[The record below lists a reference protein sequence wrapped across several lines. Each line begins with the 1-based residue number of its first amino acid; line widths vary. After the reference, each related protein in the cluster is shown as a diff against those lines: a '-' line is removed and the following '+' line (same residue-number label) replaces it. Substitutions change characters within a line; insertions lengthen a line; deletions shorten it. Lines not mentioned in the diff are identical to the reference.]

1 MAHETLKVAPAQ
13 RGIIMSRL
21 QLYNFQLCPFAH
33 RVRLTL
39 AEKKLAAELIEIDL
53 KNRPASFSKI
63 SPYGKVPLLLHGDVK
78 IWESAIINGYLDEV
92 FSDPPL
98 MPPSPSD
105 RALANIWIKFADER
119 LYGATHSL
127 IFTRAEEARR
137 QLVAQMFESIQFL
150 ENEVMAKRPGSGP
163 YVFGDRFTLVDITL
177 YPWFEQVGAL
187 EQFSEFRLPNGCVG
201 LREWRQAVSERK
213 AVAQCARPID
223 WYAERY
229 RTYLA
234 A

>member
-1 MAHETLKVAPAQ
+1 
-13 RGIIMSRL
+13 MSRL

-39 AEKKLAAELIEIDL
+39 AEKRLAAELIEIDL
-53 KNRPASFSKI
+53 KNKPAGFSKI

-163 YVFGDRFTLVDITL
+163 YVFGDRFTLADITL
-177 YPWFEQVGAL
+177 YPWFEQLGAL

-213 AVAQCARPID
+213 AVAQCARSTD

>member
-1 MAHETLKVAPAQ
+1 M
-13 RGIIMSRL
+13 IMSRL
-21 QLYNFQLCPFAH
+21 QLYTFQLCPFAH

-39 AEKKLAAELIEIDL
+39 AEKSLTAELIEIDL
-53 KNRPASFSKI
+53 KNKPAGFSKL
-63 SPYGKVPLLLHGDVK
+63 SPYGKVPLLQHGEVK

-105 RALANIWIKFADER
+105 RALANIWIKFTDER
-119 LYGATHSL
+119 LYATTHSL
-127 IFTRAEEARR
+127 IFTRDEEARR
-137 QLVAQMFESIQFL
+137 KLVAQMFDSIQFL
-150 ENEVMAKRPGSGP
+150 EDEVMAKRPGGGP

-177 YPWFEQVGAL
+177 YPWFEQLGAL
-187 EQFSEFRLPNGCVG
+187 EQFSQFRLPNGCVG

-213 AVAQCARPID
+213 AVAQCARSTD

>member
-39 AEKKLAAELIEIDL
+39 AEKRLAAELIEIDL
-53 KNRPASFSKI
+53 KNKPAGFSKI

-127 IFTRAEEARR
+127 IFTRDEEARS

-213 AVAQCARPID
+213 AVAQCARPTD

>member
-1 MAHETLKVAPAQ
+1 
-13 RGIIMSRL
+13 MSRL
-21 QLYNFQLCPFAH
+21 QLYSFQLCPFAH

-39 AEKKLAAELIEIDL
+39 AEKRLAAELIEIDL
-53 KNRPASFSKI
+53 KNKPAGFSKL
-63 SPYGKVPLLLHGDVK
+63 SPYGKVPLLQHGEAK
-78 IWESAIINGYLDEV
+78 IWESAIITGYLDEV

-105 RALANIWIKFADER
+105 RALANIWIKFTDER
-119 LYGATHSL
+119 LYATTHSL
-127 IFTRAEEARR
+127 IFTRDEEARR
-137 QLVAQMFESIQFL
+137 KLVAQMFDSIQFL
-150 ENEVMAKRPGSGP
+150 EDEVIAKRPGGGP
-163 YVFGDRFTLVDITL
+163 YVFGDRFTPVDITL
-177 YPWFEQVGAL
+177 YPWFEQLGAL
-187 EQFSEFRLPNGCVG
+187 EQFSQFRLPNGCVG

-213 AVAQCARPID
+213 AVAQCARSTD

>member
-1 MAHETLKVAPAQ
+1 
-13 RGIIMSRL
+13 
-21 QLYNFQLCPFAH
+21 
-33 RVRLTL
+33 
-39 AEKKLAAELIEIDL
+39 LIEIDL
-53 KNRPASFSKI
+53 KNKPAGFSKL
-63 SPYGKVPLLLHGDVK
+63 SPYGKVPLLQHGEVK

-92 FSDPPL
+92 FSDPSL

-105 RALANIWIKFADER
+105 RALANIWIKFTDER
-119 LYGATHSL
+119 LYATTHSL
-127 IFTRAEEARR
+127 IFTRDEEARR
-137 QLVAQMFESIQFL
+137 KLVAQMFDSIQFL
-150 ENEVMAKRPGSGP
+150 EDEVMAKRPGGGP

-177 YPWFEQVGAL
+177 YPWFEQLGAL
-187 EQFSEFRLPNGCVG
+187 EQFSQFRLPNGCVG

-213 AVAQCARPID
+213 AVAQCARSTD

>member
-1 MAHETLKVAPAQ
+1 
-13 RGIIMSRL
+13 MSRL

-39 AEKKLAAELIEIDL
+39 AEKRLAAELIEIDL
-53 KNRPASFSKI
+53 KNKPAGFSKM

-98 MPPSPSD
+98 MPSSPSD
-105 RALANIWIKFADER
+105 RALAHIWIKFSEDR
-119 LYGATHSL
+119 LYAATHSL
-127 IFTRAEEARR
+127 IFTRDEGARR
-137 QLVAQMFESIQFL
+137 KLVAEMLDSIQFL
-150 ENEVMAKRPGSGP
+150 EHEVMAKRAGGP
-163 YVFGDRFTLVDITL
+163 FVFGERFTLADIAL
-177 YPWFEQVGAL
+177 YPWFEQLGAL

-213 AVAQCARPID
+213 AVAQCARSTD

>member
-1 MAHETLKVAPAQ
+1 
-13 RGIIMSRL
+13 MSRL

-39 AEKKLAAELIEIDL
+39 AEKRLAAELIEIDL
-53 KNRPASFSKI
+53 KNKPASFSKI
-63 SPYGKVPLLLHGDVK
+63 SPYGKVPLLQHGDVK

-98 MPPSPSD
+98 MPSSPSD
-105 RALANIWIKFADER
+105 RALAHIWIKFADER
-119 LYGATHSL
+119 LYAATHSL
-127 IFTRAEEARR
+127 IFTRNDEARR
-137 QLVAQMFESIQFL
+137 KLVAQMFDSIQLL
-150 ENEVMAKRPGSGP
+150 ENEVMAKRPGGGP

-177 YPWFEQVGAL
+177 YPWFEQLGAL
-187 EQFSEFRLPNGCVG
+187 EQFNEFRLPNSCVG

-213 AVAQCARPID
+213 AVSQCARSTD

>member
-1 MAHETLKVAPAQ
+1 
-13 RGIIMSRL
+13 MSRL

-39 AEKKLAAELIEIDL
+39 AEKRLAAELIEIDL
-53 KNRPASFSKI
+53 KNKPASFSKI
-63 SPYGKVPLLLHGDVK
+63 SPYGKVPLLQHGDVK

-98 MPPSPSD
+98 MPSSPSD
-105 RALANIWIKFADER
+105 RALAHIWIKFADER
-119 LYGATHSL
+119 LYAATHSL
-127 IFTRAEEARR
+127 IFTRNDEARR
-137 QLVAQMFESIQFL
+137 KLVAQMFDSIQLL
-150 ENEVMAKRPGSGP
+150 ENEVMAKRPGGGP

-187 EQFSEFRLPNGCVG
+187 QQFSDFRLPNDGVG

-213 AVAQCARPID
+213 AVAQCARPTD